1 MSLLG
6 TDRALVIAV
15 EENTCCLEVSSDAL
29 KARGVLVVRSYMEAL
44 GLLAAHKAGV
54 NPACLTAH
62 VASIRE
68 LAVRDTP
75 LASKATHA
83 IPLV

>member
-6 TDRALVIAV
+6 GKSPALVIAV
-15 EENTCCLEVSSDAL
+15 EENACALEVSPDAL
-29 KARGVLVVRSYMEAL
+29 RAKGIHVVRSYGEAI

-54 NPACLTAH
+54 NPACLTTD

-68 LAVRDTP
+68 LAV
-75 LASKATHA
+75 
-83 IPLV
+83 